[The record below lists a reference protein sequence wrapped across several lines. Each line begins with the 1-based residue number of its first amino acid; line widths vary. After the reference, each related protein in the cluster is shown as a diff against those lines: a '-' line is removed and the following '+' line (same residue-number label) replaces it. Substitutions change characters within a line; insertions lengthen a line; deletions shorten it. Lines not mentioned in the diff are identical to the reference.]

1 MASLHPEIE
10 RITERIRKQSEA
22 SRAEYLELIR
32 SRKPDGFARKK
43 LTDGNQAHASAGCA
57 VMDKVQLLGASWPN
71 IGIVTAYNDMLSAHQ
86 PYETYPAIIREAAR
100 QVQATAQVAGGVP
113 AMCDGVTQGQDGM
126 ELSLFSRDVIAMAAG
141 IALSHDTFDA
151 AMYLGVCDKIV
162 PGLVVAA
169 LRFGWLP
176 AVFVPAGPMPSGLP
190 NPEKARIRQEF
201 AQGKVGREKLLEAEA
216 ASYHSPGT
224 CTFYGTANSNQM
236 IMEMVGLHI
245 SGSAFVQP
253 GEDLR
258 AALTRE
264 ATKKAASLTIAGDY
278 LPIGEMID
286 ERSMVN
292 AVVGLMATGG
302 STNLVLHL
310 ASFAA
315 AAGIRLTPQD
325 MAEISAV
332 TPLLA
337 RIYPNSPA
345 DVNHFHA
352 AGGMGFLI
360 RELISHGLVHADART
375 VNGTLEDQALEP
387 FLRPT
392 GEIEYREPPEKS
404 GDLDIL
410 RPVDNP
416 FDAEGGLKLVEGN
429 LGESV
434 TKVSAVKPEHR
445 LVEAPVRVFDNQ
457 EQVKTAYKDGELNR
471 DVIVV
476 VRFQGPGANGMPEL
490 HSLTPVLGSLQ
501 DEGYKVA
508 LVTDG
513 RMSGASGKIPNAIH
527 LTPEGA
533 RSGPIARL
541 RDGDP
546 VRLDCEKGELVFLG
560 DAEEFANR
568 EPAVFR
574 PNQTGIGLGREMF
587 ATMREG
593 AGDASTGASFFS
605 FPGMQTS

>member
-1 MASLHPEIE
+1 MTTLHPEIE
-10 RITERIRKQSEA
+10 RITQRIIDR
-22 SRAEYLELIR
+22 SRESRSQYLELIR
-32 SRKPDGFARKK
+32 ANRPDGFARKK
-43 LTDGNQAHASAGCA
+43 LTEGNQAHASAGCA
-57 VMDKVQLLGASWPN
+57 VMDKVQLLGANWPN

-86 PYETYPAIIREAAR
+86 PYETYPQIIRDAAR
-100 QVQATAQVAGGVP
+100 AANATAQVAGGVP

-126 ELSLFSRDVIAMAAG
+126 ELSLFSRDVIAMAAA

-151 AMYLGVCDKIV
+151 TMYLGVCDKIV

-169 LRFGWLP
+169 MRFGWLP

-201 AQGKVGREKLLEAEA
+201 ARGNVGRDKLLEAEA
-216 ASYHSPGT
+216 ASYHAPGT

-236 IMEMVGLHI
+236 VMEMVGLHLP
-245 SGSAFVQP
+245 GAAFVQP
-253 GEDLR
+253 GEELR
-258 AALTRE
+258 TALTRE
-264 ATKKAASLTIAGDY
+264 ATKKAASLSIAGEY
-278 LPIGEMID
+278 LPAGEMID
-286 ERSMVN
+286 ERSIVN

-315 AAGIRLTPQD
+315 SAGIKLTPQD

-332 TPLLA
+332 TPLLC

-360 RELISHGLVHADART
+360 RELIKGGLVHGDART
-375 VNGTLEDQALEP
+375 INGTLADQAMEP
-387 FLRPT
+387 FLDGN
-392 GEIEYREPPEKS
+392 GEIEWRDPPETS
-404 GDLDIL
+404 GDPDIL
-410 RPVDNP
+410 RPVDQP
-416 FDAEGGLKLVEGN
+416 FDKEGGLKLIEGN
-429 LGESV
+429 IGESV
-434 TKVSAVKPEHR
+434 TKISAVKPEYR
-445 LVEAPVRVFDNQ
+445 LVEAPARVFETQGD
-457 EQVKTAYKDGELNR
+457 VKKAYQAGELNK

-490 HSLTPVLGSLQ
+490 HSLTPILGSLQ
-501 DEGYKVA
+501 DDGHRVA

-527 LTPEGA
+527 LSPEGV
-533 RSGPIARL
+533 RGGPIAKL

-546 VRLDCEKGELVFLG
+546 LRLNCETGELNFLG
-560 DAEEFANR
+560 DMEAFNAR
-568 EPAVFR
+568 APAIHK
-574 PNQTGIGLGREMF
+574 PNQTEIGLGRELF
-587 ATMREG
+587 ATMRAE
-593 AGDASTGASFFS
+593 AGDAASGASFFRFAGVKS
-605 FPGMQTS
+605 

>member
-1 MASLHPEIE
+1 MADLHPEIA
-10 RITERIRKQSEA
+10 RITERIVER
-22 SRAEYLELIR
+22 SRSSRGEYLELIAAH
-32 SRKPDGFARKK
+32 KPEGYARKK
-43 LTDGNQAHASAGCA
+43 LSEGNQAHASAGCA

-71 IGIVTAYNDMLSAHQ
+71 IGVVTAYNDMLSAHQ
-86 PYETYPAIIREAAR
+86 PYEHYPEVIRQAAR
-100 QVQATAQVAGGVP
+100 EVKATAQVAGGVP

-126 ELSLFSRDVIAMAAG
+126 ELSLFSRDVIAMATG

-169 LRFGWLP
+169 MRFGWLP

-190 NPEKARIRQEF
+190 NPEKARVRQEF
-201 AQGKVGREKLLEAEA
+201 AKGLVGRDKLLEAEA
-216 ASYHSPGT
+216 ASYHAPGT

-236 IMEMVGLHI
+236 VMEMVGLHLP
-245 SGSAFVQP
+245 GAAFVPP

-258 AALTRE
+258 TALTRE
-264 ATKKAASLTIAGDY
+264 ATKKAASLTIAGEY

-286 ERSMVN
+286 ERSIVN

-315 AAGIRLTPQD
+315 SAGIVLTPED

-337 RIYPNSPA
+337 RIYPNSAA

-360 RELISHGLVHADART
+360 RELIKGGLVHADART
-375 VNGTLEDQALEP
+375 INGTLRDQMLEP
-387 FLRPT
+387 FLSPT
-392 GEIEYREPPEKS
+392 GAIEWKDPPTTS
-404 GDLDIL
+404 GDLEIL

-416 FDAEGGLKLVEGN
+416 FDPEGGLKLLTGN

-434 TKVSAVKPEHR
+434 TKISAVKPQYR
-445 LVEAPVRVFDNQ
+445 LVEAEARVFDTQ
-457 EQVKTAYKDGELNR
+457 EQVKAAYKAGELNK

-490 HSLTPVLGSLQ
+490 HSLTPVLGALQ
-501 DEGYKVA
+501 DEGYHVA

-527 LTPEGA
+527 LTPEGV
-533 RSGPIARL
+533 RGGPIAKL
-541 RDGDP
+541 RDGDTLK
-546 VRLDCEKGELVFLG
+546 LDCEAGVLTFVG
-560 DAEEFANR
+560 DETEFEAR

-574 PNQTGIGLGREMF
+574 PNRSDIGLGREMF
-587 ATMREG
+587 AVMRAE
-593 AGDASTGASFFS
+593 AGDASSGASFFR
-605 FPGMQTS
+605 FPGMS